1 MYWTT
6 LSLFLAAESIL
17 HPILSWVPF
26 YSWIR
31 LGAHLYLVLPGQ
43 QGSVFL
49 YQTYV
54 HPFLYEHEREIDQ
67 FISSSHDNAKKAGLQ
82 YLKQAIEWA
91 KVNVLGLP
99 PRRPT
104 PPSSR
109 QVSYSTS
116 LLQRF
121 VMPTARDSTAQAGA
135 GDLFSVLGNVMQ
147 QAGYAKSRE
156 LQPEDLAASGLIP
169 PSISGQERVNYIF
182 EQRDRLRTLL
192 QAFDQE
198 ASQSGHHEAS
208 SSGSPPLSAGGFN
221 KPSGLLSKSRSELDF
236 EDLGNEDLPPKRV
249 VPDRQP
255 SWTNN
260 ASKWIWGTYG
270 EKDSAEIQKKEE

>member
-6 LSLFLAAESIL
+6 LSLFLAAESFL
-17 HPILSWVPF
+17 YPIISWLPF
-26 YSWIR
+26 YAWIR
-31 LGAHLYLVLPGQ
+31 FGAHLYLVLPGQ
-43 QGSVFL
+43 QGSVYI
-49 YQTYV
+49 YQSYI

-82 YLKQAIEWA
+82 YLKQAIDWA

-109 QVSYSTS
+109 GVSYSTS

-121 VMPTARDSTAQAGA
+121 TMPTARDSTSQAGA
-135 GDLFSVLGNVMQ
+135 GDLFSVLGNIMQ
-147 QAGYAKSRE
+147 QTGHASTTSRDM
-156 LQPEDLAASGLIP
+156 QPEDLSSSGLIP
-169 PSISGQERVNYIF
+169 PSISGQDRVNYIF

-192 QAFDQE
+192 QAFDNE
-198 ASQSGHHEAS
+198 ASQSGHHEALPTDS
-208 SSGSPPLSAGGFN
+208 PPRSSGGF
-221 KPSGLLSKSRSELDF
+221 KQPESLQKSRSELDF

-249 VPDRQP
+249 TPNRQA
-255 SWTNN
+255 SW
-260 ASKWIWGTYG
+260 ASKWIWGNYG
-270 EKDSAEIQKKEE
+270 EKDSAAMLKKEE

>member
-6 LSLFLAAESIL
+6 LSLFLAAESFL
-17 HPILSWVPF
+17 SPIISWLPF

-31 LGAHLYLVLPGQ
+31 FGAHLYLVLPGQ
-43 QGSVFL
+43 QGSVYI
-49 YQTYV
+49 YQTYI

-91 KVNVLGLP
+91 KVNMLGLP

-121 VMPTARDSTAQAGA
+121 SMPTARDGTAQAGT

-147 QAGYAKSRE
+147 QAGYGSTKSRD
-156 LQPEDLAASGLIP
+156 LQHEDLSASGLIP
-169 PSISGQERVNYIF
+169 PSMAGQDRTNYIS

-198 ASQSGHHEAS
+198 ASRSGEHEALPS
-208 SSGSPPLSAGGFN
+208 DSPPRSAGGYKQPVN
-221 KPSGLLSKSRSELDF
+221 LQKSKSELDF
-236 EDLGNEDLPPKRV
+236 EDLGNEDLPPTRV
-249 VPDRQP
+249 TPNRST
-255 SWTNN
+255 SW
-260 ASKWIWGTYG
+260 ASKWIWGDYG
-270 EKDSAEIQKKEE
+270 EKDSAAVSKKEE